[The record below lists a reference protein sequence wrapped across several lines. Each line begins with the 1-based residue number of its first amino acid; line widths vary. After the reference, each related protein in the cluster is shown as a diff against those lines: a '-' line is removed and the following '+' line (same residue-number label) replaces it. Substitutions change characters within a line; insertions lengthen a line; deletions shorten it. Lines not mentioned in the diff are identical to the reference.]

1 MKRTSIST
9 RRLIPA
15 SRSQRTVVSHGVQG
29 WARTATVALLRCN
42 VGWPLASRPRMTVR
56 DDMPDRPVWR
66 DEIDYEEHQVDQEDY
81 GADQLALKG

>member
-1 MKRTSIST
+1 
-9 RRLIPA
+9 
-15 SRSQRTVVSHGVQG
+15 
-29 WARTATVALLRCN
+29 
-42 VGWPLASRPRMTVR
+42 MTVR